1 VFAGMALVL
10 ALGGTYGVTGYL
22 ASQRTREMGIRV
34 ALGARGAD
42 IRRTVLASSLGVVG
56 AGMAIGVAGSV
67 VAGRLLSSLLF
78 GVSPY
83 DPVVIGG
90 ALAVLGATAIA
101 ASWLPAARAARVDP
115 MATLRAE

>member
-1 VFAGMALVL
+1 
-10 ALGGTYGVTGYL
+10 
-22 ASQRTREMGIRV
+22 
-34 ALGARGAD
+34 
-42 IRRTVLASSLGVVG
+42 
-56 AGMAIGVAGSV
+56 

-101 ASWLPAARAARVDP
+101 ASWLPAARAAHVDP